1 MEVVVLII
9 LLMAGFAFLAKLTY
23 HGTVGRV
30 ALCAIA
36 ALFVAFATDSAA
48 SQSKTQ
54 IDSWLESP
62 EFMLDAAVLLT
73 IDVASQIAFCFLMGR
88 KISGGLKSVKGRLVL
103 AVLLWFPGLAIF
115 PALLAF
121 LTELIF
127 SFTGA
132 DFSLVGYTL
141 AVAVLIGAPLA
152 AAAFRWLLPEDD
164 IRLELLFLASLLTA
178 ALGVTATVNGRTAA
192 AGVSFIEWNALGA
205 VVLLLIC
212 GATAGIIFNK
222 YMINK
227 RIGKI

>member
-23 HGTVGRV
+23 HGIVGRV
-30 ALCAIA
+30 VLCALA
-36 ALFVAFATDSAA
+36 ALFVAMATDTAA

-54 IDSWLESP
+54 IDTWLESP
-62 EFMLDAAVLLT
+62 EIMLDAAVLLT
-73 IDVASQIAFCFLMGR
+73 IDVAAQIAFCFLMGR
-88 KISGGLKSVKGRLVL
+88 EISGGLRSAIGRRAL

-115 PALLAF
+115 PALLAL

-132 DFSLVGYTL
+132 DFATVGYSL
-141 AVAVLIGAPLA
+141 AGGVLIGAPLA
-152 AAAFRWLLPEDD
+152 AVGLRWLLPEDD

-178 ALGVTATVNGRTAA
+178 ALGVAATVNGRTAA

-205 VVLLLIC
+205 VLLLLFC
-212 GATAGIIFNK
+212 GAVAGIILNK
-222 YMINK
+222 YLTNK
-227 RIGKI
+227 RIRKI